1 MTCYTGICSRTS
13 HHSKKKKVYIVFL
26 NAQMLKM
33 CNHSDHQ
40 VSNDDKNNHTQQ
52 REPVGKN
59 IQFLGN
65 KYCLRI
71 KIKVHKLNKPFWQ

>member
-1 MTCYTGICSRTS
+1 
-13 HHSKKKKVYIVFL
+13 
-26 NAQMLKM
+26 MLKL

-40 VSNDDKNNHTQQ
+40 VSNDDKNNHTLQ

>member
-1 MTCYTGICSRTS
+1 
-13 HHSKKKKVYIVFL
+13 
-26 NAQMLKM
+26 MLK
-33 CNHSDHQ
+33 C
-40 VSNDDKNNHTQQ
+40 SNCVIIATIKSQTTIKNNHTQQ

>member
-1 MTCYTGICSRTS
+1 MLKCSNCVIIATIKS
-13 HHSKKKKVYIVFL
+13 QTTIKIITHSKE
-26 NAQMLKM
+26 NQW
-33 CNHSDHQ
+33 
-40 VSNDDKNNHTQQ
+40 
-52 REPVGKN
+52 GKN